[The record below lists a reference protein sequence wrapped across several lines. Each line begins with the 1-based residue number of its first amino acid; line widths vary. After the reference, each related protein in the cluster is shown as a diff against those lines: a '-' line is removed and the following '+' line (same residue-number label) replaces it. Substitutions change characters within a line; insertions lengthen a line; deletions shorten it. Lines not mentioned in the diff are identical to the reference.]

1 MEQGIVITPTL
12 RQKFQWAWEQRQV
25 IFFSAPCG
33 FGKTAAASVLL
44 EPYAV
49 CRWDAMDTGPPEP
62 VPDCEA
68 ALVDNLQ
75 ELKNPNAQKA
85 LLAAIRENPEIHFI
99 LLGRNRT
106 PGWLMPFQYEP
117 RMYVFEAQDLM
128 LDQET
133 AEKLLAWHGVRTTA
147 SELSTVM
154 QASKGYP
161 LALRILCRQMQRG
174 RHYGES
180 VDGEVRRELFYH
192 FQTAVYQRFRPAVR
206 RLLLD
211 LAPFEPFDVEFA
223 RMLSG
228 NSRAGELL
236 GEVQPVLAVI
246 PTVSALAAGQGV
258 QHGGTEESLCPRGS
272 LLRAARPVQAR
283 SGLLYEVRGVPQDF
297 RAAD

>member
-106 PGWLMPFQYEP
+106 LYTLQLNMRSMFMEYFTMWD
-117 RMYVFEAQDLM
+117 VA
-128 LDQET
+128 
-133 AEKLLAWHGVRTTA
+133 LAG
-147 SELSTVM
+147 LVM
-154 QASKGYP
+154 
-161 LALRILCRQMQRG
+161 IL
-174 RHYGES
+174 
-180 VDGEVRRELFYH
+180 
-192 FQTAVYQRFRPAVR
+192 
-206 RLLLD
+206 
-211 LAPFEPFDVEFA
+211 
-223 RMLSG
+223 
-228 NSRAGELL
+228 
-236 GEVQPVLAVI
+236 I
-246 PTVSALAAGQGV
+246 PTVIFFVAAQK
-258 QHGGTEESLCPRGS
+258 HIIGGLTSGS
-272 LLRAARPVQAR
+272 VK
-283 SGLLYEVRGVPQDF
+283 G
-297 RAAD
+297 

>member
-33 FGKTAAASVLL
+33 FGKTSAASVLL

-128 LDQET
+128 LD
-133 AEKLLAWHGVRTTA
+133 
-147 SELSTVM
+147 LS
-154 QASKGYP
+154 
-161 LALRILCRQMQRG
+161 LI
-174 RHYGES
+174 H
-180 VDGEVRRELFYH
+180 
-192 FQTAVYQRFRPAVR
+192 
-206 RLLLD
+206 
-211 LAPFEPFDVEFA
+211 
-223 RMLSG
+223 
-228 NSRAGELL
+228 
-236 GEVQPVLAVI
+236 I
-246 PTVSALAAGQGV
+246 
-258 QHGGTEESLCPRGS
+258 
-272 LLRAARPVQAR
+272 
-283 SGLLYEVRGVPQDF
+283 
-297 RAAD
+297 